1 VGPRNDHAEQEP
13 VRYPFET
20 MAQTKS
26 TTAIYKDVIL
36 ATSQSFLRAPLVLIA
51 LIAGALGLI
60 ILPTVTGR
68 LGIIGGFI
76 VGFYHAA
83 AVGTYLYLVGIAVT
97 TKKRVTPKMITNNL
111 GALLWEVIS
120 VLFLFMIAGFILH
133 GQPEKIQTGFTLLL
147 TLIFNPVPELIYL
160 KQSRSMDLLRDATL
174 FMQRHW
180 PEWLGGHLLAVGVL
194 GAWALLVGGSDL
206 TVITAM
212 MQMFGPWFG
221 FIKAP
226 IIALSVT
233 NSSWVSSLS
242 ALFILLFAHGFM
254 IFRGHL
260 FLRLS
265 RRR

>member
-1 VGPRNDHAEQEP
+1 MIARAEKEP
-13 VRYPFET
+13 VRYPCET
-20 MAQTKS
+20 MPQKKT
-26 TTAIYKDVIL
+26 TTAIYKDAL
-36 ATSQSFLRAPLVLIA
+36 NATSQSFLRAPLVLVA
-51 LIAGALGLI
+51 LIAGAVGLI
-60 ILPTVTGR
+60 VLPIFTSG
-68 LGIIGGFI
+68 LGILGGFI

-97 TKKRVTPKMITNNL
+97 TKRRVTPKMVTNNL

-133 GQPEKIQTGFTLLL
+133 GQPNNIQTGFTLLL
-147 TLIFNPVPELIYL
+147 ALIFNPVPELIYL
-160 KQSRSMDLLRDATL
+160 KQARSIELLQDATL

-180 PEWLGGHLLAVGVL
+180 PEWLGGHLIAVMVLAP
-194 GAWALLVGGSDL
+194 WAFFIGDSSLPL
-206 TVITAM
+206 ITEM

-226 IIALSVT
+226 LIALSVA
-233 NSSWVSSLS
+233 SSGLAGVMS
-242 ALFILLFAHGFM
+242 AFFILLFAHGFM